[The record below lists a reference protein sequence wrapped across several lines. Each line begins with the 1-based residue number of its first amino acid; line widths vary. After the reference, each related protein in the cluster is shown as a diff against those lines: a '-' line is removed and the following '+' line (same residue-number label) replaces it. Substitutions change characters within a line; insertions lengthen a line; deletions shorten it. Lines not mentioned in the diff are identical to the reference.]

1 MRVGDLALAVVV
13 GVITALLAAGARAL
27 AERVEGL
34 APRAGMVP
42 LLLAGGLVVGLLAL
56 LAREMGADSQGV
68 LFSGQASVPSLVA
81 EASTAMLAVLLV
93 AKVLAYTVSLGC
105 GFRGGPI
112 FPAIFLGVGVA
123 TFAVD
128 WFGASP
134 TWAVAVG
141 AAAGLAAQARLL
153 LSALVFGTLLVGSAG
168 VEAAPAAV
176 LAAAAA
182 WLTTTALDREE
193 AERAPAPGP
202 APAA

>member
-1 MRVGDLALAVVV
+1 
-13 GVITALLAAGARAL
+13 
-27 AERVEGL
+27 
-34 APRAGMVP
+34 MVP

-93 AKVLAYTVSLGC
+93 AKLLAYAVSLGC

-141 AAAGLAAQARLL
+141 AAAGLAAQARLV

-182 WLTTTALDREE
+182 WLTTTALDREA
-193 AERAPAPGP
+193 AEPAPAPGP
-202 APAA
+202 APAT